1 MPHFRSSSDGKV
13 LWVRLSEAKILDEL
27 VIRQVQDELLRMLE
41 TTPEPA
47 VVLDFQ
53 FVEFL
58 SSSALGM
65 LVRVHKRCKDLKISL
80 KLCNIGKEIE
90 KVFKIT
96 GLNKVLDIGPADPD
110 DPPGG
115 IGVFAKL
122 KPRPSGGTTARDP
135 DPEKE

>member
-13 LWVRLSEAKILDEL
+13 LWVHLTEAKILDEL
-27 VIRQVQDELLRMLE
+27 VIRQVQDELLCMLE
-41 TTPEPA
+41 GTRELA

-65 LVRVHKRCKDLKISL
+65 LIRVHKRCKDLKISL
-80 KLCNIGKEIE
+80 RLCNVGKDIQ

-96 GLNKVLDIGPADPD
+96 GLNKVLDIGPAGPG
-110 DPPGG
+110 DPPDES
-115 IGVFAKL
+115 GVFAKL
-122 KPRPSGGTTARDP
+122 KPRPSAGTTAREP
-135 DPEKE
+135 DPEEE